1 MRYAKRVNGSYY
13 VVEAVPDTS
22 WKSLQ
27 IVTAYKNTKKEAL
40 HGSNTGNSSP
50 EHNARNDHAA
60 TSFNEVSVPQNEQDV
75 NNKSDIRYSLNN
87 DNDTIGSEE
96 YKALLD
102 EYGAMPEGED
112 PTGNNHHVEVP
123 RSTAEE
129 NQVRQ
134 FVRNVIEAPSVD
146 DVTANMVAEK
156 LVNDTSGDLVYEPVA
171 NKAVLDDVNVR
182 IAENGWR
189 REYKELHDAVQA
201 GNRITADDV
210 AMGTRLIQ
218 EAQKAGDYKAAV
230 TMVTDLAVAGTE
242 LGQSIQ
248 AYRMLKRLTPEGQL
262 LALKKVQRRINQNL
276 RKQGKKQVTEMSE
289 ETAMV
294 FMQARSNQRR
304 DEIWNREIARMGQET
319 EGTWMDKLS
328 ALRYAAML
336 SNPKTHIR
344 NIVGN
349 VVMTIARQPTIF
361 VSASMEELRDKAI
374 RPNGMAPEHYRT
386 IRNRTGQ
393 SRKELKKYAE
403 INYNSFAKQM
413 LQSGGSRYQDVSG
426 QFANNQRVF
435 GNSLPGRVL
444 EQLAGN
450 GKRSVSSALEAEDM
464 WFKHKTYVS
473 ALVGYMRANGIT
485 AEEAAKRIVK
495 PNGASIEKGEQY
507 ALLQAA
513 MTISEKKNM
522 IARWGIR
529 ILLLL
534 IQKAEQAGQ
543 LTGWHLLRCH
553 YLLA

>member
-1 MRYAKRVNGSYY
+1 M
-13 VVEAVPDTS
+13 
-22 WKSLQ
+22 
-27 IVTAYKNTKKEAL
+27 
-40 HGSNTGNSSP
+40 
-50 EHNARNDHAA
+50 
-60 TSFNEVSVPQNEQDV
+60 
-75 NNKSDIRYSLNN
+75 
-87 DNDTIGSEE
+87 
-96 YKALLD
+96 
-102 EYGAMPEGED
+102 
-112 PTGNNHHVEVP
+112 
-123 RSTAEE
+123 
-129 NQVRQ
+129 RQ

-242 LGQSIQ
+242 LGQS
-248 AYRMLKRLTPEGQL
+248 
-262 LALKKVQRRINQNL
+262 
-276 RKQGKKQVTEMSE
+276 KQVTEMSE

-450 GKRSVSSALEAEDM
+450 GKRSVSSAVEAEDM